1 MWPWEHL
8 AFAYVLFS
16 LSSRIRWQR
25 PPTARALLVLAVA
38 SALPDLVDKP
48 LAWWVTVLPAGRSL
62 GHSLLVAAPVVAVV
76 LVAGALVDERP
87 IAVAYVIGHL
97 SHLAGDVVY
106 PLIVKGELRVGF
118 LAWPLAAAPAGEPT
132 QALPHLQDLVGAFLA
147 FLSTPRGA
155 AYLAGEVGLLV
166 LALGL
171 WLADGR
177 PGASLFWP
185 GGADPVSD

>member
-8 AFAYVLFS
+8 ALAYVLFS

-25 PPTARALLVLAVA
+25 PPTTRALIVLAVA
-38 SALPDLVDKP
+38 SVLPDLVDKP
-48 LAWWVTVLPAGRSL
+48 LAWWLTVLPAGRSL
-62 GHSLLVAAPVVAVV
+62 GHSLLVAVPVVAVV
-76 LVAGALVDERP
+76 LVVGVLVDERP
-87 IAVAYVIGHL
+87 IAVAYFIGHL

-118 LAWPLAAAPAGEPT
+118 LAWPLVAAPGGEPT
-132 QALPHLQDLVGAFLA
+132 QALPHLQDLIGAFLA

-155 AYLAGEVGLLV
+155 AYLAGELGLLA